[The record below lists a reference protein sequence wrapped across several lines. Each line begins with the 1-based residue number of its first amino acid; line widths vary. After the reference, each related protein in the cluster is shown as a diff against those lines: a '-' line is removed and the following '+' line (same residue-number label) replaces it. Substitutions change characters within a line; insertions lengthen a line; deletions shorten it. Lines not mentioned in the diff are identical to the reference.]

1 MADIISSGDNK
12 KLKLLSAAAT
22 PKGRK
27 KHGLFLVEGRRM
39 VEEAVRFATEKIR
52 YIFVSESFGSG
63 NPDFMKKLDGGGFLV
78 YTVTDKLF
86 SSAASTTTPQGVAAL
101 LEIGGDKNPK
111 ADGLLNVLIL
121 DGVSEPGNVGAI
133 IRTAEAAG
141 VDAVYLMKG
150 CADIYNPKAVRSTM
164 GSIFRMNFKT
174 GCEIGDIE
182 ELGRSGFKIAATA
195 LDGSVDLFEY
205 AREKEG
211 VKMAAVI
218 GSEARGVSDEVL
230 SLSDVR
236 VRIPMKGKVESLNA
250 AVAAGVLM
258 YALFG

>member
-1 MADIISSGDNK
+1 MADIISSRDNK
-12 KLKLLSAAAT
+12 KLRLLSAAAT
-22 PKGRK
+22 SKGRK

-39 VEEAVRFATEKIR
+39 AEEATRFAAEKIR
-52 YIFVSESFGSG
+52 YIFVSESFEEG
-63 NPDFMKKLDGGGFLV
+63 NPDFMRGLDGGGFLV

-86 SSAASTTTPQGVAAL
+86 NDAASTTTPQGVAAL
-101 LEIGGDKNPK
+101 LEIDGGETAK
-111 ADGLLNVLIL
+111 ADGLSNVLIL

-133 IRTAEAAG
+133 IRTAEASG
-141 VDAVYLMKG
+141 VEAVYLMKG

-164 GSIFRMNFKT
+164 GSIFRMRFRT
-174 GCEIGDIE
+174 GCEIEDIE
-182 ELGRSGFKIAATA
+182 ELKSSGFRIAATA

-205 AREKEG
+205 ARGREG
-211 VKMAAVI
+211 GKTAAVI

-258 YALFG
+258 YAIFG